1 LYLYDLYDKVYLSI
15 NMSIIY
21 LIQFYLYRTPI
32 ILFVNMLLLIALC
45 KIFCILVLLP
55 ILLIKWRKFYSKK
68 REERQQTGTVVGIFH
83 PYCNAGGGGER
94 VLWAAVHAIQTKY
107 VPK

>member
-1 LYLYDLYDKVYLSI
+1 MSIKVYIYSFYIKVYL
-15 NMSIIY
+15 Y
-21 LIQFYLYRTPI
+21 LFESTYLCRTPI
-32 ILFVNMLLLIALC
+32 ILFVNMLLLIAVCKVLC
-45 KIFCILVLLP
+45 VLILLP

-94 VLWAAVHAIQTKY
+94 VLWAAVQAIQNKY
-107 VPK
+107 APK